1 MYKIIDS
8 VYCTP
13 ETNMTLCVNYTEILK
28 VNRRKN
34 LYIYKERKSLF
45 FSEPKIMLPIWIK
58 TYREK

>member
-13 ETNMTLCVNYTEILK
+13 ETNMTLYVNYTEILK

-34 LYIYKERKSLF
+34 LYMYKERKSLF
-45 FSEPKIMLPIWIK
+45 FSDYGSNL
-58 TYREK
+58 EKDI